1 MRAKRKKDDPQPQYL
16 WMREVR
22 VLRED
27 GRQTAILTDRTDLT
41 GVEVS
46 YRQFGRWRQ
55 ENYIR
60 YMLDEFALDALLEY
74 GAEEVDATLDR
85 PNPKWLKLSR
95 RLKVAREE
103 VERLR
108 AELGAE
114 VGRNE
119 EATRRTMRG
128 FKIAHAELRGQLEE
142 AEARVQR
149 LLVARKK
156 IPKRIPATDLET
168 LKKERKLI
176 ADAIKMAA
184 YQVETQLLGML
195 QEHYA
200 RADDEG
206 RTFLSAAFQSPARLE
221 VTDGELRVTI
231 AAQASPHRTAALAA
245 LCRQLDERAV
255 HFPGTHLR
263 IRLAVSDHEPL
274 T

>member
-1 MRAKRKKDDPQPQYL
+1 
-16 WMREVR
+16 
-22 VLRED
+22 
-27 GRQTAILTDRTDLT
+27 
-41 GVEVS
+41 
-46 YRQFGRWRQ
+46 
-55 ENYIR
+55 
-60 YMLDEFALDALLEY
+60 MLDEFALDALVEY
-74 GAEEVDATLDR
+74 GAEEVDAALDR
-85 PNPKWLKLSR
+85 PNPKWGKLSR
-95 RLKVAREE
+95 QLKAARAE

-114 VGRNE
+114 VTHNE
-119 EATRRTMRG
+119 EATRPTMRG

-142 AEARVQR
+142 AEARVRR
-149 LLVARKK
+149 LLEARKK
-156 IPKRIPATDLET
+156 IPKRVPATDLET
-168 LKKERKLI
+168 LKKEKKLI

-184 YQVETQLLGML
+184 YQVETELLGML

-206 RTFLSAAFQSPARLE
+206 RTFLSAAFQSAARLE

-255 HFPGTHLR
+255 HFPGTRLR
-263 IRLAVSDHEPL
+263 IRLAVADHKPL